1 MKRKA
6 SRQNAVIQSQVIES
20 KPTRINMKKI
30 KLTQQILMGKGEIM
44 MVTDQYA
51 DHLQWLNV
59 AELVPDKK
67 PVKNRGG
74 KRTEQKVNDR

>member
-1 MKRKA
+1 
-6 SRQNAVIQSQVIES
+6 
-20 KPTRINMKKI
+20 MKKI

-59 AELVPDKK
+59 AELVPAKK

-74 KRTEQKVNDR
+74 KRTEQKVNDQ